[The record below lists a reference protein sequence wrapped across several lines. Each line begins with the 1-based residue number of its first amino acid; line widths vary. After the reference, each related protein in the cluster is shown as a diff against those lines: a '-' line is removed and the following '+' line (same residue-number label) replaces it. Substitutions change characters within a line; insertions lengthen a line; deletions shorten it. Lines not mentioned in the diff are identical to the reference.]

1 MDSRSHLTGGTRCQ
15 PSWWVLSYVG
25 NDPLWTSSFIICEKY
40 HSRWVARTKFATEQ
54 SPTFSS
60 SLFPFLG
67 QLGRC
72 LGSKRDRR
80 WELSLSFPHP
90 CPRLGEALCLLS
102 NLLFSWEPLLAFPEV
117 SLCVQPGLP
126 PRAPR
131 TPCGCV
137 GPQPRLPASYLL
149 LGSAELLLHL
159 LGEEAGSAARPA
171 LGHPANS
178 PGGGLPWPGAL
189 WFSRGPQRRKCVP
202 VMPRIRPGGP
212 RAGHPAPLPPGNHP
226 GPPEAPGPR

>member
-1 MDSRSHLTGGTRCQ
+1 MSS
-15 PSWWVLSYVG
+15 PS
-25 NDPLWTSSFIICEKY
+25 
-40 HSRWVARTKFATEQ
+40 
-54 SPTFSS
+54 
-60 SLFPFLG
+60 
-67 QLGRC
+67 
-72 LGSKRDRR
+72 
-80 WELSLSFPHP
+80 
-90 CPRLGEALCLLS
+90 
-102 NLLFSWEPLLAFPEV
+102 
-117 SLCVQPGLP
+117 LP
-126 PRAPR
+126 PRTPLTPR
-131 TPCGCV
+131 TPCGRV

-178 PGGGLPWPGAL
+178 LGGGLPWPGAL

-226 GPPEAPGPR
+226 GPPEAPGPADAAGNLRNTGPGRRPSPRQAQLAAHLRSRWRPTAVRPGAWPRAWARGPRTLVRLRLGLGLFPGGQRLRSAFRQRFLQASFKPSTREVENIIREEFSNLGQNNVP

>member
-1 MDSRSHLTGGTRCQ
+1 MGTV
-15 PSWWVLSYVG
+15 S
-25 NDPLWTSSFIICEKY
+25 
-40 HSRWVARTKFATEQ
+40 
-54 SPTFSS
+54 
-60 SLFPFLG
+60 
-67 QLGRC
+67 QLPP
-72 LGSKRDRR
+72 
-80 WELSLSFPHP
+80 SLSKT
-90 CPRLGEALCLLS
+90 GEALSLLS
-102 NLLFSWEPLLAFPEV
+102 YLLFSWEPLLAFPEV

-131 TPCGCV
+131 TPCGRA
-137 GPQPRLPASYLL
+137 GPQPWLPASYLL

-226 GPPEAPGPR
+226 GPPEALGPADAAGNMRNTGPGLWPSPREAQLAAPLRSPWRPRAWARGPRTLVGLRLVGSVPRRPETQVCLPAVLPPGQLQTLYP